1 MMIHDNAMKE
11 RSAEKSEV
19 PEGKHQS
26 VVPQPP
32 AEAIYD
38 LTTSDETELIKA
50 AGPRERGEE

>member
-38 LTTSDETELIKA
+38 LTTSDETELMKA
-50 AGPRERGEE
+50 AGPRT